1 MPSKYIFFVAGPFHL
16 ICINEVIK
24 NSKITDFDIYYL
36 KKDNYLVNKQIYET
50 YKFLKMSRMKDLIFS
65 KFKFIQIFQLL
76 LFTYKLKIISKKYDL
91 NFFILD
97 FRNSFLHFL
106 RSIFINSP
114 FILIDDGTSS
124 FMNYSKYME
133 KKIFLPYE
141 QYAGFYG
148 KIKKYFLFRNKFRYL
163 LYKEI
168 DIFSI
173 YANDLGLKNK
183 NYNSL
188 YFFKKALSKFKKKY
202 DKSLVFFSGT
212 KLSERG
218 AISLNDELKL
228 TMKINNYWKKKGKTM
243 VYVAKRTSSKKKI
256 EIFEK
261 NSIKTISFDQ
271 PLEIALV
278 MNNVFDIPSYFCSF
292 GSTLDKTISLLYEK
306 INIYLIEFSDINISR
321 DLEEDLKLSKI
332 MMKYIK
338 NQKILKI

>member
-1 MPSKYIFFVAGPFHL
+1 MPSKYIFFVAGPLHL

-24 NSKITDFDIYYL
+24 NNNIKNFTIYYL
-36 KKDNYLVNKQIYET
+36 KKKNYSVDKQIYET
-50 YKFLKMSRMKDLIFS
+50 YKFLKMNRMQDLIFS
-65 KFKFIQIFQLL
+65 EFKFIQIFQLL
-76 LFTYKLKIISKKYDL
+76 LFIYKLKIESKKYDL

-97 FRNSFLHFL
+97 FRNSLLHFL
-106 RSIFINSP
+106 RSIFINSS

-133 KKIFLPYE
+133 KKIYLPYE
-141 QYAGFYG
+141 QYAGING

-168 DIFSI
+168 DIFSV
-173 YANDLGLKNK
+173 YSKELGLKDK
-183 NYNSL
+183 NHNSL
-188 YFFKKALSKFKKKY
+188 YFFKKVLSKYKKKY

-218 AISLNDELKL
+218 AISLNDELRL
-228 TMKINNYWKKKGKTM
+228 TMKINAYWKKKGKTM
-243 VYVAKRTSSKKKI
+243 IYVAKRTSSKKKM

-261 NSIKTISFDQ
+261 NYIKTIFFEQ

-278 MNNVFDIPSYFCSF
+278 TNNIFDIPGYFCSF
-292 GSTLDKTISLLYEK
+292 GSTLDKTISLLYER
-306 INIYLIEFSDINISR
+306 INIYLIEFSDIKISR